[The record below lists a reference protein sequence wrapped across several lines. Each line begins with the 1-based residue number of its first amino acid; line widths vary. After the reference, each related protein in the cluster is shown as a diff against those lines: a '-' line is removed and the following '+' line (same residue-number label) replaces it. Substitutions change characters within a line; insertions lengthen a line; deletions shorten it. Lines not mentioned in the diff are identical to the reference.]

1 MKKFEIFLKNIL
13 LKLLVTFNPVQKN
26 IPLPQFDSTS
36 NLLFIRLNRLGDA
49 LVTTPLL
56 HEVKEQLK
64 CKVYVLADR
73 KNHFIFKNN
82 PSVDEVFI
90 FEKGLTGFKNF
101 NSFLKQKSI
110 DAVIDT
116 HDDVSTTV
124 SFLVALAMVKFKFAL
139 KKSNKSL
146 FTHTIERID
155 PKSNHI
161 ILRLLKL
168 LELFNLKVSANSARV
183 RYYPSQE
190 IISKASVELKKMNPE
205 NKFSV
210 GINISAGSKA
220 RFWGVDNFKLLIN
233 LLSNYNVKPILFCT
247 QEDLPLARDIAKESF
262 IYPFTKGF
270 DIFAAAVLNIDFLF
284 TPDTSIVQIAS
295 INKIPLF
302 GIYVK
307 YKTDDML
314 WTPFNTDFECIVT
327 EEPTL
332 KNVSFDEVKNKLL
345 PFLEKHLNAKQHSI
359 L

>member
-1 MKKFEIFLKNIL
+1 MKNLEIFLKNIL
-13 LKLLVTFNPVQKN
+13 LKLLVAFNPVKKD
-26 IPLPQFDSTS
+26 IPLPLFDSDS
-36 NLLFIRLNRLGDA
+36 KLLFIRLNRLGDA

-56 HEVKEQLK
+56 YEIKKQLK

-90 FEKGLTGFKNF
+90 FEKGLTGYKNF
-101 NSFLKQKSI
+101 NNIIKQKSI
-110 DAVIDT
+110 DAVIDI

-124 SFLVALAMVKFKFAL
+124 SFLMAMARVSYKFGL
-139 KKSNKSL
+139 KKSNNSL
-146 FTHTIERID
+146 FTHTVERID
-155 PKSNHI
+155 PRNNHI

-168 LELFNLKVSANSARV
+168 SELFNLEVDLNSALV
-183 RYYPSQE
+183 RYYPSLE
-190 IISKASVELKKMNPE
+190 ITNKALAELKRMNPE

-210 GINISAGSKA
+210 GINITAGSKA

-233 LLSNYNVKPILFCT
+233 FLSRYDVKPILFCT
-247 QEDLPLARDIAKESF
+247 QDDLPLAREIGDENL
-262 IYPFTKGF
+262 IYPLTKGF
-270 DIFAAAVLNIDFLF
+270 DIFAAAILNIDFLF

-295 INKIPLF
+295 INKVPLF

-332 KNVSFDEVKNKLL
+332 NKVSFDEVKNKLL